1 MEKACTAQE
10 EKLEELNRNLP
21 AGQAEIGRA
30 GKDKRFF
37 QRRGKGA
44 AGSSQKLE
52 EELNDQNTAVA
63 KAKTELSRCQ
73 SEYQK
78 TGNKVEDWKTKLNN
92 AEAQVI
98 KANSAVAENARY
110 MDEAAASADKCRKKH

>member
-1 MEKACTAQE
+1 MWEAVK
-10 EKLEELNRNLP
+10 
-21 AGQAEIGRA
+21 
-30 GKDKRFF
+30 
-37 QRRGKGA
+37 
-44 AGSSQKLE
+44 KLE

-110 MDEAAASADKCRKKH
+110 MDEAAASADKCAKSIDVLCFLFPVASPLFFSLFLGVAVRESGMYLENQR